1 MLRVERARADIAVA
15 RWRGHSYCL
24 LSTDYSKVMSLSE
37 IEQILA
43 RLSTDEGL
51 RRRFVDDPFSLSREL
66 GLNAAESRQLRRAA
80 AARFDSFA
88 ASSGEQRLVEMSKL
102 LPLTHRVLGSRFAA
116 HFQRY
121 AAAHKPGGIER
132 LFGDAIDFA
141 AYLEK
146 SLRVERV
153 GSGWTL
159 DLLRYERARLKAADP
174 RRRFVAAF
182 FRHDISRLV
191 RSVAR
196 KEETPEVVRRAT
208 VAVWL
213 RSKRHAP
220 VRYSVL
226 AAPRLFGRRDQ

>member
-1 MLRVERARADIAVA
+1 M
-15 RWRGHSYCL
+15 G
-24 LSTDYSKVMSLSE
+24 LSE

-51 RRRFVDDPFSLSREL
+51 RRRFVDDPFALSREL
-66 GLNAAESRQLRRAA
+66 GLSAAESRQLRREA

-88 ASSGEQRLVEMSKL
+88 AGAGDQRLVEMGKL
-102 LPLTHRVLGSRFAA
+102 LPLTHRVLGARFAA
-116 HFQRY
+116 HFKHY
-121 AAAHKPGGIER
+121 AAAHKPVGIER
-132 LFGDAIDFA
+132 LFGDALDFA
-141 AYLEK
+141 GYLER
-146 SLRVERV
+146 SLRDERV

-174 RRRFVAAF
+174 NRRFVAAF

-196 KEETPEVVRRAT
+196 KEETPSVVRRAT
-208 VAVWL
+208 LALWM

-220 VRYSVL
+220 VRYAVV
-226 AAPRLFGRRDQ
+226 AAPRLFGRRD

>member
-1 MLRVERARADIAVA
+1 
-15 RWRGHSYCL
+15 
-24 LSTDYSKVMSLSE
+24 MSLSE

-51 RRRFVDDPFSLSREL
+51 RRRFVDDPFALSREL
-66 GLNAAESRQLRRAA
+66 GLNAAESRQLRREA

-116 HFQRY
+116 HFKRY
-121 AAAHKPGGIER
+121 AAAHRPGGIER

-174 RRRFVAAF
+174 RRRFVAAL

-196 KEETPEVVRRAT
+196 KEETPQVVRRAT
-208 VAVWL
+208 AAVWL
-213 RSKRHAP
+213 RAKRHAP
-220 VRYSVL
+220 VRYGVI
-226 AAPRLFGRRDQ
+226 AAPRLFGGREV